1 MEFVATL
8 SSVKIGFCSF
18 LAWHQMYIVFNL
30 FLLSNEIALLG
41 VFLEYKP
48 LHLQEFI
55 SKGSLGIFVFSCV
68 FSSSCLGW
76 DQ

>member
-8 SSVKIGFCSF
+8 SSVKIGFCFF
-18 LAWHQMYIVFNL
+18 LSWHRIYIVFNL
-30 FLLSNEIALLG
+30 FFLSNEIALLG

-48 LHLQEFI
+48 LHFKSFI
-55 SKGSLGIFVFSCV
+55 SKGNLSIFVFSHV

-76 DQ
+76 D

>member
-48 LHLQEFI
+48 LHFKSFI
-55 SKGSLGIFVFSCV
+55 SKGSLSIFVFSCV
-68 FSSSCLGW
+68 FSSSCSGW
-76 DQ
+76 DR

>member
-8 SSVKIGFCSF
+8 SSVKIGFCFF

-48 LHLQEFI
+48 LHLKSFI
-55 SKGSLGIFVFSCV
+55 SKGSLSIFVFSCV
-68 FSSSCLGW
+68 FSSSCSGW
-76 DQ
+76 DR

>member
-8 SSVKIGFCSF
+8 SSVKIGFCFF

-41 VFLEYKP
+41 VFFE
-48 LHLQEFI
+48 I
-55 SKGSLGIFVFSCV
+55 
-68 FSSSCLGW
+68 
-76 DQ
+76 